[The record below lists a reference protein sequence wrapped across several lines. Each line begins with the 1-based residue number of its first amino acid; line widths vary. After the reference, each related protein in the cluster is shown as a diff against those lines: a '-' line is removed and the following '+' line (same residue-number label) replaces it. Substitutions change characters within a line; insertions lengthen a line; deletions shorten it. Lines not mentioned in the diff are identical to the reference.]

1 MKSDDYLIE
10 IKARLVTST
19 VVSEIEAVV
28 EEWALVDQGY
38 FRARLGLNNGDFLE
52 VAEYFVVEHEQC
64 VTRRYRYQWMDQHRL
79 ALRKRWDNVEH
90 FPDLP
95 NFPHHVHTSDQSAV
109 PGYPLSILDLIGIL
123 EKELAAE

>member
-1 MKSDDYLIE
+1 MKPEDYLTE
-10 IKARLVTST
+10 IKSRLVTSPIISS
-19 VVSEIEAVV
+19 VEEVV
-28 EEWALVDQGY
+28 EEWALTDQGY

-64 VTRRYRYQWMDQHRL
+64 VPRRYRYQWMDQHRL

-95 NFPHHVHTSDQSAV
+95 NFPHHVHTDDHSAV
-109 PGYPLSILDLIGIL
+109 PGYRLSILDLIGIL